1 MSTTKW
7 IQWPEILN
15 RVKNIILDSLETIQ
29 FKLNCYISLVSDYR
43 LLIASM
49 GLTWWTRKMVSQGIE
64 VAFQLWIAYQY
75 QLSFF
80 ESQ

>member
-1 MSTTKW
+1 MTVSELYNSNCH
-7 IQWPEILN
+7 ISH
-15 RVKNIILDSLETIQ
+15 VLDYNVLT
-29 FKLNCYISLVSDYR
+29 
-43 LLIASM
+43 ASM